1 MKEKG
6 ETLHLIP
13 SYHDSFLEGLV
24 FYEKVL
30 LPLSSDSKLLN
41 NPIDSNLFQDPGLP
55 EETRNAITQ

>member
-24 FYEKVL
+24 FYEKVV
-30 LPLSSDSKLLN
+30 LP
-41 NPIDSNLFQDPGLP
+41 PF
-55 EETRNAITQ
+55 